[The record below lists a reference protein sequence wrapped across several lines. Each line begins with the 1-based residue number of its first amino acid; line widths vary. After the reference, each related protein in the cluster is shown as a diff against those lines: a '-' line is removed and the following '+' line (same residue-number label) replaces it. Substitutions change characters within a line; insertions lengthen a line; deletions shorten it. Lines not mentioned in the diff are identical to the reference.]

1 MRTYTWDEYYEKF
14 YEWAESTRIKNLTY
28 LENLGD
34 PEEVTEI
41 LLELKDNPN
50 ASTRLLRKAI
60 EEKVKFTG
68 ENILD
73 LFFWE
78 FDKELLMKVL
88 WNSADILTAEDIEGL
103 YLTVDDAVLL
113 QLCEKGNI
121 PVPEDL
127 REDVFWEL
135 EEEFIEDEEI
145 IEYPKQKKIGFFGH
159 AFAILAAIGS
169 VSSSNKNNRHSGRC
183 DGDCANCPPHYGY
196 RYGRWYYGKGH
207 VHGCQFGGNR
217 GNGGF

>member
-103 YLTVDDAVLL
+103 YLTVDDSVLL

-207 VHGCQFGGNR
+207 VHGRQFGGNR

>member
-60 EEKVKFTG
+60 DEKVKFTG

-103 YLTVDDAVLL
+103 YLTVDDSVLL

-207 VHGCQFGGNR
+207 VHVCHFGGNR

>member
-41 LLELKDNPN
+41 LLEFKDNPN
-50 ASTRLLRKAI
+50 ASTRLLRKAV

-103 YLTVDDAVLL
+103 YLTVDDSVLL

>member
-88 WNSADILTAEDIEGL
+88 WNSADILTTEDIEGL
-103 YLTVDDAVLL
+103 YLTVDDSVLL

>member
-14 YEWAESTRIKNLTY
+14 YEWVESTRIKNLTY

-50 ASTRLLRKAI
+50 ASTRLLRKAV

-78 FDKELLMKVL
+78 FDKELLMKAL
-88 WNSADILTAEDIEGL
+88 WNSADILTTEDIEGL

-135 EEEFIEDEEI
+135 EEFIEDEEI

-159 AFAILAAIGS
+159 AFAILAALGS

>member
-50 ASTRLLRKAI
+50 ASTRLLRKAV

-78 FDKELLMKVL
+78 FDKELLMKAL
-88 WNSADILTAEDIEGL
+88 WNSADILTREDIEGL
-103 YLTVDDAVLL
+103 YLTVDDSVLL

-145 IEYPKQKKIGFFGH
+145 IEYPKEKKIGFFGH

>member
-78 FDKELLMKVL
+78 FDKELLMKAL
-88 WNSADILTAEDIEGL
+88 WNSADILTREDIEGL
-103 YLTVDDAVLL
+103 YLTVDDSVLL

-217 GNGGF
+217 ENGGF

>member
-14 YEWAESTRIKNLTY
+14 YEWAESTRIKSLTY

-103 YLTVDDAVLL
+103 YLTVDDSVLL

>member
-50 ASTRLLRKAI
+50 ASTRLLRKAV

-78 FDKELLMKVL
+78 FDKELLMKAL

-135 EEEFIEDEEI
+135 EEFIEDEEI

-159 AFAILAAIGS
+159 AFAILAALGS